1 MDGSISMRK
10 SKWVEIFLLSLLMMA
25 VLCSCKKEDPKEYAN
40 TQIEMITSGDKATAQ
55 LLLERGI
62 DSVKDSYIEEFPE
75 TLKKDYRNFLE
86 AALKQVEFQILD
98 VKKHNADY
106 KVSVEVSAV
115 DVGETTGKTDEDQA
129 KKLETTDL
137 AKEVSGLLKKD
148 SSLLDT
154 PVRKEKK
161 TLTLTVKKNSDGFQM
176 EDAGWEILMDQ
187 ILYDYM
193 QPYKEIADTLEAG
206 RYLQASLN
214 ASLKGQV
221 TDYCKF
227 TGETQEEAQAEYEQS
242 FTDSSEDPGFSGER
256 EARFE
261 QALKTMFA
269 SSQYEVGIPRKA
281 DGDGY
286 VVPVTYQPNLSL
298 KQAMDTFQANVN
310 QGMYGSQDQ
319 AEEGFISVLE
329 SYAAAP
335 VYGETQ
341 TKEVHY
347 SRKALR
353 FTAGENED
361 YQNLTDSLIPTE

>member
-1 MDGSISMRK
+1 MRK
-10 SKWVEIFLLSLLMMA
+10 SKWAGIFLLSLLLMGT
-25 VLCSCKKEDPKEYAN
+25 LCSCKKEDPKEYAN
-40 TQIEMITSGDKATAQ
+40 TQLELITSGDKATAQ
-55 LLLERGI
+55 LLLDRGI
-62 DSVKDSYIEEFPE
+62 ESEKDSYIDEFPE
-75 TLKKDYRNFLE
+75 ALKKDYRNFLE

-98 VKKHNADY
+98 VKKHNSDY

-115 DVGETTGKTDEDQA
+115 DVGETTGNTDEEQA
-129 KKLETTDL
+129 KNLESTDL
-137 AKEVSGLLKKD
+137 TTEVSKLLKKD
-148 SSLLDT
+148 SALLDK
-154 PVRKEKK
+154 PVRKDKK
-161 TLTLTVKKNSDGFQM
+161 KLTLTVKKGSDGFQM
-176 EDAGWEILMDQ
+176 EEAGWEILMNQ

-193 QPYKEIADTLEAG
+193 QPYNEIAETIEAG
-206 RYLQASLN
+206 RYLQASLDT
-214 ASLKGQV
+214 SLKGQV
-221 TDYCKF
+221 SDYCKF
-227 TGETQEEAQAEYEQS
+227 TGETEEEAQAEYEQS
-242 FTDSSEDPGFSGER
+242 FTDSSEDPGFSGEL
-256 EARFE
+256 ETRFE

-269 SSQYEVGIPRKA
+269 ASQYEVGIPRKA

-286 VVPVTYQPNLSL
+286 VVPITYQPNLSL
-298 KQAMDTFQANVN
+298 KQAMETFQANVN
-310 QGMYGSQDQ
+310 QGKYGSQDQ